1 MHTDLTSHHEPTTL
15 VLLDPTHHDGET
27 VLDELHNGDTHVALV
42 VMLSGRTSAS
52 LREYAAAEGIALAEA
67 GFIYLDQVAERA
79 VAPGRAV
86 ETILATGPDAA
97 HELVLAASE
106 RQVERVV
113 LPPSSYRLDRITVAR
128 VHAELPTAEVVVA
141 GMSSVG

>member
-27 VLDELHNGDTHVALV
+27 VLDELHDADTHVALV
-42 VMLSGRTSAS
+42 VMLSGRTSAA

-97 HELVLAASE
+97 HELALAASE
-106 RQVERVV
+106 RQVARVV